1 MFFVLKGLLFEL
13 ETIYFNTLIRL
24 RKNIIMTFRTLQKMI
39 DKKKNSWPLNC
50 LGPCSPGLMSKEICC
65 LIIWKEMFYLVSV
78 DFVQFVPIHTS
89 HKVAYWDQFSFF
101 TKLLK
106 VINPSNRPRFRLFT
120 ALIIDLSQVDVFDWN
135 TVMLVT
141 SYTRRREK
149 RPLRILPNTVFI
161 FPP

>member
-24 RKNIIMTFRTLQKMI
+24 RKNIIYNDFQDFAKN
-39 DKKKNSWPLNC
+39 DWQKKNSWPLNC

-135 TVMLVT
+135 TVMLGNIIHPSPWETT
-141 SYTRRREK
+141 SQ
-149 RPLRILPNTVFI
+149 NSS
-161 FPP
+161 

>member
-1 MFFVLKGLLFEL
+1 MEDTCSLEKLSKFLCFFLSFIISGKLKFMLDLLIHQKLGIVLETLNENCVVMFFVLKGFLFEL

-89 HKVAYWDQFSFF
+89 HKVAY
-101 TKLLK
+101 
-106 VINPSNRPRFRLFT
+106 
-120 ALIIDLSQVDVFDWN
+120 
-135 TVMLVT
+135 
-141 SYTRRREK
+141 
-149 RPLRILPNTVFI
+149 
-161 FPP
+161 